1 VSQVALRSLRQ
12 RAPCRRIS
20 VFLICGAAALLAPG
34 ASGSPNVPGDPTPPE
49 VTPVI
54 VGTLGANGWRTSNV
68 TVNWRIEDPESIIL
82 ETGLGC
88 LARTLVADTV
98 RTDIT
103 CWARSDGGTTTKT
116 ITIRLDKTAPTVSGS
131 ADRPPDANGWY
142 NHPLT
147 ASFSGTDGISGI
159 AACSSVGYGGPDA
172 TTASV
177 GGTCRDN
184 AGNVGNGLLSFKY
197 DATAPT
203 VSGLSAKPGNRVVDL
218 TWRASADTVQVDVY
232 RSPGVKGERETLVFR
247 GTGTSY
253 RDKGLTPGR
262 KYRYAVAVYDQATN
276 RAAQAIEF
284 VGRGKLLNP
293 APGQQLKSAPF
304 LTWTP
309 VKGATY
315 YNVVLVRARRVY
327 SAWPRQPRLQLPPSW
342 TYRGRRHRL
351 RPGTY
356 RWYVWPGFG
365 GLSAG
370 RYGRLLGGS
379 TFVVT
384 G

>member
-34 ASGSPNVPGDPTPPE
+34 ASGSPNVPTASI
-49 VTPVI
+49 TPVI
-54 VGTLGANGWRTSNV
+54 TGTLGTNGWYTSNV
-68 TVNWRIEDPESIIL
+68 TLNWIREPLPLSD
-82 ETGLGC
+82 TGC
-88 LARTLVADTV
+88 NARTLVADTPGT
-98 RTDIT
+98 RFT
-103 CWARSDGGTTTKT
+103 CSAVFPGGIEISVSVT
-116 ITIRLDKTAPTVSGS
+116 IKLDKTAPTVTG
-131 ADRPPDANGWY
+131 APDRPPDANVWY

-147 ASFSGTDGISGI
+147 ASFSGTDATAGI
-159 AACSSVGYGGPDA
+159 AACSSVGYRGPDA
-172 TTASV
+172 TAASV
-177 GGTCRDN
+177 AGTCHDH
-184 AGNVGNGLLSFKY
+184 AGNVGHGLFAFNY
-197 DATAPT
+197 DATAPS
-203 VSGLSAKPGNRVVDL
+203 VGAVRAKPGNRIADIA
-218 TWRASADTVQVDVY
+218 WKASNDTVQVDVV
-232 RSPGVKGERETLVFR
+232 RSPGVKGATETRVCCDR
-247 GTGTSY
+247 GTETAY
-253 RDKGLTPGR
+253 RDAGLTPGR
-262 KYRYAVAVYDQATN
+262 KYRYTVSVYDQALN
-276 RAAQAIEF
+276 RASRSIDF
-284 VGRGKLLNP
+284 VARGKLLNP